1 MYLYYF
7 RERNFLSLILFCLYR
22 DAEFETDA
30 VLDHYFYHDN
40 TAPFLA
46 LRFIQRLVSS
56 NPSPRYV
63 ESVAS
68 SFRSGSFT
76 VGSYTFGSGKYGDLE
91 AFFAA
96 IYLDREARTVVLDA
110 DPSQG
115 QLREPILKVL
125 AVMRSMSY
133 TSDSPVLRMSG
144 MVNKI
149 GQTSHSFGSVFSF
162 FRKLYGA

>member
-1 MYLYYF
+1 MH
-7 RERNFLSLILFCLYR
+7 R

-68 SFRSGSFT
+68 SFRSGSFK
-76 VGSYTFGSGKYGDLE
+76 VGSTTFGSGKYGDLE

-96 IYLDREARTVVLDA
+96 IYLDREARTCL
-110 DPSQG
+110 
-115 QLREPILKVL
+115 L
-125 AVMRSMSY
+125 Y
-133 TSDSPVLRMSG
+133 TSD
-144 MVNKI
+144 
-149 GQTSHSFGSVFSF
+149 
-162 FRKLYGA
+162 AADE